1 MWNDYCL
8 VQPVHC
14 QRGGPHPLG
23 SVLPKRDL
31 RVEVVI
37 KVAFGISGGV
47 GRRIGEGK
55 EVHGGE
61 ICPQ

>member
-1 MWNDYCL
+1 MWADYCL

-23 SVLPKRDL
+23 SVLLLLLPERDL

-47 GRRIGEGK
+47 DHSIGEGK
-55 EVHGGE
+55 EVH
-61 ICPQ
+61 